1 MPAKKILNQHIFKSK
16 FIISSENE
24 NTNGNENK
32 LVEEN
37 GNILRYKNDIDIVD
51 ELFSLYDI
59 ENVLYESKN
68 LFNNKNILPDGL
80 YYINEYNS
88 MVKGANSLFDVFS
101 KILENLN
108 EYIKSRFIQKK
119 IKIKVFFSEYIEG
132 NEEENNNEEN
142 EDSEYDE
149 DFNEY
154 DIYLNKCI
162 KNSIFLI
169 YSNGTSI
176 KWNSNNGDT
185 NISNDEIEDIKCLMP
200 LTVS

>member
-80 YYINEYNS
+80 YYINEYIIPWLRGPIHYL
-88 MVKGANSLFDVFS
+88 MYFQKFW
-101 KILENLN
+101 KI
-108 EYIKSRFIQKK
+108 
-119 IKIKVFFSEYIEG
+119 
-132 NEEENNNEEN
+132 
-142 EDSEYDE
+142 
-149 DFNEY
+149 
-154 DIYLNKCI
+154 
-162 KNSIFLI
+162 
-169 YSNGTSI
+169 
-176 KWNSNNGDT
+176 
-185 NISNDEIEDIKCLMP
+185 
-200 LTVS
+200 